1 MFSLRS
7 LPILLLMVGLIALAS
22 WAYLPGLHGDFLFDD
37 YINLPALGADGPIS
51 HWATFW
57 RYVTSGQAD
66 PTGRP
71 LALLSFL
78 LDAHDWPADPH
89 PFKRTNLLLHLLDGA
104 LLARLLY
111 QLGRLHFEPL
121 LGQKSRADMQRI
133 TTAAVLGA
141 AFWLL
146 HPLFVSTTLYIVQR
160 EAMLPTTFTLLG
172 LLLWLHGRS
181 TILRGQRYLGLTWM
195 VIGLCGGTLLG
206 MLSKANG
213 ILLPALA
220 LLIEYVLLQAPGIV
234 ETQRL
239 YSNTHASSSSSDAAP
254 QGSVQQ
260 LQFYRHA
267 MLLLAWFPTAL
278 IAGYLVYAGWY
289 GFTQD
294 ISAVRPWTLG
304 QRLLTEPRILVDYL
318 KLLWLPRPFTAGLF
332 NDQIRASTSLWA
344 PATTL
349 PSLLVISALI
359 AGAWLCRRR
368 LPIVAVAVLFYFVG
382 QSMESSTIALELY
395 FEHRNY
401 LPAALMFW
409 PLALWLCNV
418 KLSAFY
424 SPASLTYPISNI
436 KRRLKIALTGVLM
449 ICLATMTHASSE
461 LWGNGHDQ
469 ALLWATLN
477 PDSPRAQA
485 SAAMAETNAGHPERA
500 AARLRPLLVTQPDQ
514 IQLALNLFSAA
525 CLTGHVDADTLD
537 ATTSALRTTRD
548 TGSLLTSWFERA
560 IDQSSQPAC
569 PELTLTTTTR
579 MLEATLSNPN
589 LVKLPGRRQDL
600 YFLQGRIALKQGDA
614 DVALAD
620 FNRALDQ
627 QVRATAA
634 LRQAALLGASGYPSQ
649 GLAHLDHY
657 EANHQHEDRPGF
669 GMPRIHAWVLQHQQ
683 YWEKELIRLRN
694 TLLADERAKNL
705 STK

>member
-1 MFSLRS
+1 M
-7 LPILLLMVGLIALAS
+7 IALAS

-78 LDAHDWPADPH
+78 LDAHDWPAAPY
-89 PFKRTNLLLHLLDGA
+89 PFKRTNLLLHLLNGT
-104 LLARLLY
+104 LLAGLLY
-111 QLGRLHFEPL
+111 RLGQLRFEPFL
-121 LGQKSRADMQRI
+121 KQKSHTDTQRI
-133 TTAAVLGA
+133 ATAAVLGA

-181 TILRGQRYLGLTWM
+181 IILRGQRYLGLAWII
-195 VIGLCGGTLLG
+195 IGLCGGTLLG

-220 LLIEYVLLQAPGIV
+220 LLIEHVILQAPGNANL
-234 ETQRL
+234 QRPHGSTREQSL
-239 YSNTHASSSSSDAAP
+239 ISDDPSQDSA
-254 QGSVQQ
+254 QQ
-260 LQFYRHA
+260 LRFYRHA
-267 MLLLAWFPTAL
+267 MLPLAWFPTVL

-294 ISAVRPWTLG
+294 ISAVRSWTLG

-318 KLLWLPRPFTAGLF
+318 KLLWFPRPFTAGLF
-332 NDQIRASTSLWA
+332 NDQIRASTSIWA

-349 PSLLVISALI
+349 PSLLAISTLI
-359 AGAWLCRRR
+359 AGAWLYRQRW
-368 LPIVAVAVLFYFVG
+368 PIVAVAVLFYFVG

-409 PLALWLCNV
+409 PLALWLCSV
-418 KLSAFY
+418 KQSTPY
-424 SPASLTYPISNI
+424 SPALLTHPTSNI
-436 KRRLKIALTGVLM
+436 QRWLKIALATVLL

-469 ALLWATLN
+469 ALLWAALN

-500 AARLRPLLVTQPDQ
+500 VARLRPLLATQPDQ

-525 CLTGHVDADTLD
+525 CLTGHVDVDTLD

-569 PELTLTTTTR
+569 PELTLTTATR

-614 DVALAD
+614 DIALAD

-627 QVRATAA
+627 QVRAPAA

-657 EANHQHEDRPGF
+657 EANHQHEDRPGL

-683 YWEKELIRLRN
+683 YWENELIRLRN
-694 TLLADERAKNL
+694 TLLTDERAKNP
-705 STK
+705 SAK